1 MASASPVRACAGTL
15 PLAFGVGAVGT
26 AALVARLRTTALI
39 IAAATMSAAPMM
51 AAAIHR
57 PGEAG
62 L

>member
-1 MASASPVRACAGTL
+1 M

-57 PGEAG
+57 PAGEAG